1 MAAARRGRASARLA
15 AADAMFER
23 RLKGLVRSLRH
34 QPGVPVRQP
43 AHSSAPFRA
52 VPLNAWGIFQ
62 ASRGSTGWG
71 HFQCPVLWEPT
82 LVPTSAGNVGII
94 DAGYGPAN
102 GTTADVDAPGSP
114 SVYNVTLERALPAFP
129 DGYIGFITHAGCW
142 ATLFTQLSP
151 STAGSGWQARV
162 RWSWSIDGAWVP
174 GYRGAL
180 PTVNLEYPAALSGYQ
195 VPAGGQI
202 REQLGCHVMVRPGQR
217 SYVEGSVHYEAKIGE
232 ELNQVLFAFRLTGY
246 MIPTK
251 TDDATILGTMT
262 D

>member
-23 RLKGLVRSLRH
+23 RLKSLVRSLRN

-43 AHSSAPFRA
+43 AHAAAPFRA
-52 VPLNAWGIFQ
+52 VPINAWGIFQ
-62 ASRGSTGWG
+62 GNRNATGWS
-71 HFQCPVLWEPT
+71 HFQCPVIWEPT
-82 LVPTSAGNVGII
+82 RVPKSTGAVGTI

-102 GTTADVDAPGSP
+102 GTTADVD
-114 SVYNVTLERALPAFP
+114 VTGGYSTYDVDLERALPPFP

-142 ATLFTQLSP
+142 AYLFTQNSP
-151 STAGSGWQARV
+151 NIAGGGWQSRV
-162 RWSWSIDGAWVP
+162 RWSWAIDRAWVP

-180 PTVNLEYPAALSGYQ
+180 CTVNAEMPSAVAGAVVPAA
-195 VPAGGQI
+195 GQI
-202 REQLGCHVMVRPGQR
+202 GEQLGCHVMVRSGQR
-217 SYVEGSVHYEAKIGE
+217 SYVEGSIHYESKLGE
-232 ELNQVLFAFRLTGY
+232 EDNQVLFLFRLTGY
-246 MIPTK
+246 MIPTR